1 MFTGCSDLTEAK
13 GEKLVLSTDQYPVY
27 DFLKT
32 VFGSGVEVSLV
43 KDENVKKAQDSDV
56 HFCLSSDSFYEN
68 AFEIK
73 KEVVIPD
80 AEIWMSAQK
89 ATDVFYVVY
98 NKVLSLDKR
107 FSQKYKSKYEDYV
120 LKLQNIN
127 EGMKEL
133 EKDKTVI
140 LANEYDLTVL
150 ESDYGL
156 KTKILKEQ
164 TGSVMELV
172 SQMKKENISAVYY
185 IEGLLKE
192 PAEVTGNMT
201 NAHILGLYTGVL
213 NEPEDIKNAPSYI
226 KMLETNLKKLS
237 ER

>member
-1 MFTGCSDLTEAK
+1 M
-13 GEKLVLSTDQYPVY
+13 
-27 DFLKT
+27 
-32 VFGSGVEVSLV
+32 SLV

-56 HFCLSSDSFYEN
+56 HFCLSSDSFYDN

-80 AEIWMSAQK
+80 AKIWISPQK

-98 NKVLSLDKR
+98 NKVTSLDKR
-107 FSQKYKSKYEDYV
+107 FPQKYKTKYEDYV

-133 EKDKTVI
+133 DKDKTVV
-140 LANEYDLTVL
+140 LANEYDLSVF

-164 TGSVMELV
+164 TGSVMELATV
-172 SQMKKENISAVYY
+172 MKKENISAVYY

-201 NAHILGLYTGVL
+201 NAYVLSLYTGTL
-213 NEPEDIKNAPSYI
+213 NEPEEIKNAPSYL
-226 KMLETNLKKLS
+226 KMLESNLKNLS